1 MTPKQTH
8 LPRRASPSA
17 SESVI
22 RMTPKRSRGRSA
34 RINFRVPFVVYR
46 VLRGSVP
53 NLSAF
58 LRGLV
63 FEALER
69 LPTWLRLEEFRLE
82 VEVAQLCEELEKL
95 QRWGAML
102 LKHGSYAKAYLD
114 EVKGQGV
121 ILDRKPFYL
130 QPGQHYRPPAKP
142 EEILTLEELVKL
154 REKLS
159 IQLNQLLRRLIQLKK
174 AQVSHHGDKQRNG
187 GEES

>member
-1 MTPKQTH
+1 
-8 LPRRASPSA
+8 
-17 SESVI
+17 
-22 RMTPKRSRGRSA
+22 
-34 RINFRVPFVVYR
+34 
-46 VLRGSVP
+46 
-53 NLSAF
+53 
-58 LRGLV
+58 
-63 FEALER
+63 
-69 LPTWLRLEEFRLE
+69 
-82 VEVAQLCEELEKL
+82 
-95 QRWGAML
+95 ML
-102 LKHGSYAKAYLD
+102 IKHGSYAKAYLD

-187 GEES
+187 GEKVECGSEMSPMRKNPNSSGGSGKTDSPGISQRHN